1 MKLLR
6 NSLPVVCLALLL
18 LFFTGWN
25 WLDWSTTGL
34 LPWSVSVLVLFV
46 CSVSWALSPSPV
58 LRRINAALT
67 AIAVLLGIALIAGM
81 AEFRSLWALFVLT
94 GFAGAVLYLYELTK
108 TSSLYNGVF
117 RYVLLV
123 PVLLIVYAMI
133 ALFGWN
139 GALFPAWIGLL
150 LLMVLALIGLF
161 SPQKAQK
168 ND

>member
-18 LFFTGWN
+18 LFFIGWN

-34 LPWSVSVLVLFV
+34 IPWSVSVLVLFV
-46 CSVSWALSPSPV
+46 CSLSWALSSSTGIKRASAV
-58 LRRINAALT
+58 LT
-67 AIAVLLGIALIAGM
+67 VIAVVPGIALITGM

-94 GFAGAVLYLYELTK
+94 GFAGAVLYLYDLAK
-108 TSSLYNGVF
+108 SSALYKGVF
-117 RYVLLV
+117 QYLLLV
-123 PVLLIVYAMI
+123 PVALIVYALI

-139 GALFPAWIGLL
+139 GALLPAWIGLL
-150 LLMVLALIGLF
+150 LLLLLAVIGLF

-168 ND
+168 KG